1 MSQLTL
7 DNQEISQP
15 RSKTSQ
21 QPLTGGN
28 PLYTCSDLISFRRPQ
43 LWDICRTNG
52 IKCYPA
58 SADCVEAICKAQQS
72 IEKVAVAEV
81 KVEEQAKTCATCP
94 LFKPF
99 NDGTGRGLCCGVA
112 DSSLVVRE
120 HYSQTQD
127 CQNLID
133 EQTNIEASPTV
144 VAPPVQTPV
153 VQSGSLTFKKAPS
166 PNPAKTVYEVFRTLD
181 SLGIIVR
188 DQEGLWS
195 NSHDSDGTLHDATP
209 YEAAA
214 AFVKPTNSTIRTAS
228 PEIEIDS
235 DIDAD
240 FGVLYRVWHG
250 IDLIGTFYRA
260 IDDDKWVVQPCNSN
274 DRPRC
279 NTAASAQLLIV
290 ALSGLLVVDTHNDEE
305 TDALLD
311 KPFDELTLDDWKRL
325 KQQEFLQPIAA

>member
-1 MSQLTL
+1 MNSVYT
-7 DNQEISQP
+7 
-15 RSKTSQ
+15 RSELLAYNRT
-21 QPLTGGN
+21 
-28 PLYTCSDLISFRRPQ
+28 Q
-43 LWDICRTNG
+43 LWELCRERG
-52 IKCYPA
+52 VRCYPKT
-58 SADCVEAICKAQQS
+58 ADCVEAIWNKQQS
-72 IEKVAVAEV
+72 VEKVAVAEV
-81 KVEEQAKTCATCP
+81 ATSEARKSCATCP

-112 DSSLVVRE
+112 DTSLVVRE

-133 EQTNIEASPTV
+133 EQANTESIKPTV
-144 VAPPVQTPV
+144 QSPV

-166 PNPAKTVYEVFRTLD
+166 PKRAKTVYEVFRGVD

-188 DQEGLWS
+188 DTEGLWS
-195 NSHDSDGTLHDATP
+195 NSCDSDGTLHYATP

-311 KPFDELTLDDWKRL
+311 KPFDELTPDDWKRL